1 MQVKSGGKSPVTAVS
16 QWTRFLGPPAGMGHT
31 GEMGWSPYTREGLGC
46 TEIAV
51 VDGNV
56 GSL

>member
-1 MQVKSGGKSPVTAVS
+1 MTAVS
-16 QWTRFLGPPAGMGHT
+16 QWTRFLGPPARMGHT
-31 GEMGWSPYTREGLGC
+31 GEMGCSPYTREGLGC